1 MRRSSG
7 MVKKSKT
14 GHFKRATFAC
24 MIHSIHEFIK
34 LFAIMYS
41 LHNDNKKH
49 QKERQNMNTK
59 NKTLK
64 IVLAGLLAA
73 LTCVATMIIR
83 IPTFKGYVHIGD
95 CMVIASGIILGPVV
109 GGLAAG
115 IGSMLADILGGYF
128 VFSVATL
135 IIKFLA
141 AFAAGISFS
150 LFKKV
155 VKKYDL
161 PSVIV
166 AGIASEVVV
175 VLGYFIFEIFYEGMA
190 AAIAEILPNC
200 VQGVTG
206 LILAAVLSPI
216 LLKIPMIR
224 NVKFQ
229 IKETNKAN
237 S

>member
-1 MRRSSG
+1 
-7 MVKKSKT
+7 
-14 GHFKRATFAC
+14 
-24 MIHSIHEFIK
+24 
-34 LFAIMYS
+34 
-41 LHNDNKKH
+41 
-49 QKERQNMNTK
+49 MNTQ

-83 IPTFKGYVHIGD
+83 IPTYKGYIHIGD

-115 IGSMLADILGGYF
+115 IGSMLADLLGGYY
-128 VFSVATL
+128 VFSVATFV
-135 IIKFLA
+135 IKFLA
-141 AFAAGISFS
+141 AFAAGISFT

-161 PSVIV
+161 PAVII
-166 AGIASEVVV
+166 AGIASEVIV
-175 VLGYFIFEIFYEGMA
+175 VLGYFVFEIFYEGTA
-190 AAIAEILPNC
+190 AAITEILPNC

-206 LILAAVLSPI
+206 LILAAILSPV

-229 IKETNKAN
+229 MKETKKAN

>member
-1 MRRSSG
+1 
-7 MVKKSKT
+7 
-14 GHFKRATFAC
+14 
-24 MIHSIHEFIK
+24 
-34 LFAIMYS
+34 
-41 LHNDNKKH
+41 
-49 QKERQNMNTK
+49 MNTQ

-224 NVKFQ
+224 NVKLQ